1 MSNKV
6 VVVTGFGPFR
16 GHEEVNPSWEAVRVL
31 PNELEFNG
39 IVYPIRKFEIPV
51 LYEQVEQAEKDI
63 WALDPLVSEWVG
75 NGSSCLIYLPSFF
88 TASHPLRCEWA
99 DKLHQSGEQRPKW

>member
-1 MSNKV
+1 MLLSTNRSRSQLSLFRGSGVVIRMSNKV

-16 GHEEVNPSWEAVRVL
+16 GHEEVNPSWEAVRLL
-31 PNELEFNG
+31 PDELEFNG

-63 WALDPLVSEWVG
+63 WALDPLVSEWMG
-75 NGSSCLIYLPSFF
+75 NGSTSLY
-88 TASHPLRCEWA
+88 
-99 DKLHQSGEQRPKW
+99 